1 MSDLSKAQASRPP
14 LPVDGE
20 VMERVTTS
28 PNGRPVI
35 AGPWPSY
42 RQFRDLCE
50 SDRLLMYRHAKLCR
64 ASLEVQGFEMAED
77 YDAFVRRVTE
87 ELDI

>member
-1 MSDLSKAQASRPP
+1 M
-14 LPVDGE
+14 
-20 VMERVTTS
+20 TS
-28 PNGRPVI
+28 QPKPGRIITGPNGRPVI

-50 SDRLLMYRHAKLCR
+50 SDRLLMYRHAKPW

>member
-1 MSDLSKAQASRPP
+1 MTTQPKPGRI
-14 LPVDGE
+14 
-20 VMERVTTS
+20 TTS

-42 RQFRDLCE
+42 RQFRELPE
-50 SDRLLMYRHAKLCR
+50 RERWVLYGHAKACR
-64 ASLEVQGFEMAED
+64 GALEDQGFLMAEGYHD
-77 YDAFVRRVTE
+77 FVKRVTE

>member
-1 MSDLSKAQASRPP
+1 MSARTPSPGLIST
-14 LPVDGE
+14 G
-20 VMERVTTS
+20 

-42 RQFRDLCE
+42 RQFRDLPE
-50 SDRLLMYRHAKLCR
+50 RERWVLYGHAKACR
-64 ASLEVQGFEMAED
+64 SALEDQGFEMAET

-87 ELDI
+87 ELNI

>member
-1 MSDLSKAQASRPP
+1 MTSQPKPGRI
-14 LPVDGE
+14 
-20 VMERVTTS
+20 TTS

-42 RQFRDLCE
+42 RQFRDLPE
-50 SDRLLMYRHAKLCR
+50 RERWVLYGHAKACR
-64 ASLEVQGFEMAED
+64 GALEDQGFLMAEG
-77 YDAFVRRVTE
+77 YDDFVKRVTE